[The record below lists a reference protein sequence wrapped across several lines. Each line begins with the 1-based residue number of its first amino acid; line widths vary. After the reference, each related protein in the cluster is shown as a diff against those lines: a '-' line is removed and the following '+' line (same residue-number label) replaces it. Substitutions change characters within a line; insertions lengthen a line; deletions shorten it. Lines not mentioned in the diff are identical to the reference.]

1 MSGSM
6 SAAMAQLTT
15 TSPRKTSP
23 RKTSPRKS
31 REGKTSP
38 GRSSPSGGGKKD
50 RVLPPPPPAS
60 IIGEGFAAELRKLG
74 GLHKLDGDDERSVEE
89 IRGEF
94 VTAVNNTKRSLAE
107 RGRGLLL
114 PKGSFVQTWDM
125 VVGTGLLYTLF
136 VTPFEVGMDLPTT
149 LEGGLAILFV
159 LNQLI
164 TLMFAADIVI
174 NFLLPFPVGFHGGY
188 ERRHSEIAKRYL
200 TTWFPLDVITI
211 IPFDV
216 VSLAGALPPS
226 SKSVKLLRVARLFK
240 LAKVL
245 RGSTIIQRWEHSIAI
260 PSSRVALISYSL
272 LAIVMLHWFACT
284 WALIPRMQTP
294 QIESYGI
301 TPKTLELEL
310 EKRANAMDDP
320 TACTG
325 CFSDD
330 PSSAH
335 HCISPCLSPCERATV
350 AALTGHNRLYIDN
363 NENWLCRAV
372 EAGILPEG
380 ALDDG
385 GAPGDVYA
393 ASLLVAILQL
403 LGGVSTI
410 LPMNTI
416 ENIFFFV
423 AVLAGAVLFAAVQG
437 IICGVVTNGDPDET
451 LWKQNND
458 ALNFMMEDTH
468 MPKAARIKVREY
480 FQKSKKLF
488 KRRSYGGLID
498 TCLSFEMQ
506 GDVRYLISYDVFDG
520 IWWLKSLDRQF
531 LEDLS
536 IRLRRSAFA
545 PKETITG
552 DQLNILT
559 HGMATRGGTFKSPG
573 AWWGDVFLTS
583 SKLRDTTPATCIL
596 YCEVAR
602 LTRYDLL
609 EVAEQHPGVKG
620 DLKRA
625 SLQLALQRTILLVA
639 LTAKTELMLG
649 NVTRDTKSDTLAF
662 NTASEDQPV
671 TDAAAKASGGTAA
684 ANGKLPESS
693 GGHPSSSVS
702 ALLESKLH
710 ATVGGEWR
718 EVEYDEQRRP
728 IGIRV
733 VEGKGKAIIEEDDA
747 SLGELLKAPKDSKD
761 QMLTRMVYETNKKVD
776 AMYEMIR
783 SISEAAD
790 ASQPSDGG
798 GDRSNGKHGGSTRK
812 LDPFAA

>member
-1 MSGSM
+1 M
-6 SAAMAQLTT
+6 
-15 TSPRKTSP
+15 
-23 RKTSPRKS
+23 
-31 REGKTSP
+31 
-38 GRSSPSGGGKKD
+38 
-50 RVLPPPPPAS
+50 
-60 IIGEGFAAELRKLG
+60 
-74 GLHKLDGDDERSVEE
+74 
-89 IRGEF
+89 
-94 VTAVNNTKRSLAE
+94 
-107 RGRGLLL
+107 
-114 PKGSFVQTWDM
+114 
-125 VVGTGLLYTLF
+125 
-136 VTPFEVGMDLPTT
+136 
-149 LEGGLAILFV
+149 
-159 LNQLI
+159 
-164 TLMFAADIVI
+164 
-174 NFLLPFPVGFHGGY
+174 
-188 ERRHSEIAKRYL
+188 
-200 TTWFPLDVITI
+200 
-211 IPFDV
+211 
-216 VSLAGALPPS
+216 
-226 SKSVKLLRVARLFK
+226 
-240 LAKVL
+240 
-245 RGSTIIQRWEHSIAI
+245 
-260 PSSRVALISYSL
+260 
-272 LAIVMLHWFACT
+272 
-284 WALIPRMQTP
+284 
-294 QIESYGI
+294 
-301 TPKTLELEL
+301 
-310 EKRANAMDDP
+310 
-320 TACTG
+320 
-325 CFSDD
+325 
-330 PSSAH
+330 
-335 HCISPCLSPCERATV
+335 
-350 AALTGHNRLYIDN
+350 
-363 NENWLCRAV
+363 
-372 EAGILPEG
+372 
-380 ALDDG
+380 
-385 GAPGDVYA
+385 
-393 ASLLVAILQL
+393 
-403 LGGVSTI
+403 
-410 LPMNTI
+410 
-416 ENIFFFV
+416 
-423 AVLAGAVLFAAVQG
+423 LFAAVT
-437 IICGVVTNGDPDET
+437 VVNN

-468 MPKAARIKVREY
+468 IDKVRT
-480 FQKSKKLF
+480 SKVALQATLRAHRYVPLVRDAG
-488 KRRSYGGLID
+488 RRPLPHLLRRLRRHLVARAS
-498 TCLSFEMQ
+498 TASSS
-506 GDVRYLISYDVFDG
+506 R
-520 IWWLKSLDRQF
+520 
-531 LEDLS
+531 